1 MKTAFLVTST
11 IDVNQDNPLTYS
23 HTRSIFS
30 KEERLKH
37 TVFTIACLDLLSNND
52 NTIFLIDASENYSY
66 YRSILSYQKNL
77 VYVSVKEEFPEAYAL
92 TRIHPN
98 KSFCETLILIKFIE
112 KYKKILD
119 NFDFMFKLSGRYF
132 TDSSFA
138 SVPLDE
144 THTNNLFFKVPMK
157 FEWVDEWP
165 FEMVDRRK
173 IQGDNKLYQYSSIM
187 HGWTN
192 SYLDRILDIYRVI
205 NTFTDY
211 QEGVKYDLETL
222 LYFFT
227 REYEKDILEVDWKV
241 YGWEGVSGS
250 FMRY

>member
-1 MKTAFLVTST
+1 MKKAFIVTSS
-11 IDVNQDNPLTYS
+11 IDFNKDSPLTYS
-23 HTRSIFS
+23 NVRSVFS

-37 TVFTIACLDLLSNND
+37 TVFSIACLDHLSD
-52 NTIFLIDASENYSY
+52 DDTTIFLIDASEDYPHY
-66 YRSILSYQKNL
+66 KSILSYQKNL

-112 KYKKILD
+112 KYKKVLE

-132 TDSSFA
+132 TDKSFT
-138 SVPLDE
+138 SIPLDE
-144 THTNNLFFKVPMK
+144 LHNNNLFFKLPMK
-157 FEWVDEWP
+157 FEWVEEWP
-165 FEMVDRRK
+165 FDMVDRRV

-187 HGWTN
+187 HGWSK
-192 SYLDRILDIYRVI
+192 SYLDKMLDIYRVI

-211 QEGVKYDLETL
+211 LEGVKYDLETL

-227 REYEKDILEVDWKV
+227 REYEKDILEIDWKV
-241 YGWEGVSGS
+241 YGWEGANGS